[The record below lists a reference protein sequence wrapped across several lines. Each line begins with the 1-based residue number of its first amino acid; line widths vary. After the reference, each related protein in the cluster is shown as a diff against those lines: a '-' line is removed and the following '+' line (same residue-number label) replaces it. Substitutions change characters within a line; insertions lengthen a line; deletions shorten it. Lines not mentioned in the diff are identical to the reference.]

1 MTEEEIKATVLRI
14 LGEIAPEADLTRL
27 KPDVS
32 FRDQLDIDSM
42 DFLNFV
48 IALDEELDVRIP
60 ESEYPKL
67 STLEGCVGLLG
78 QYIAVIPSTQA
89 AQNAAGLPHDNFE

>member
-1 MTEEEIKATVLRI
+1 MTESELRATVLRI

-27 KPDVS
+27 KPNVS

-48 IALDEELDVRIP
+48 IGLDEALHVAIP
-60 ESEYPKL
+60 EADYPKL
-67 STLEGCVGLLG
+67 STLDSCIKLLT
-78 QYIAVIPSTQA
+78 AEVPASNNTR
-89 AQNAAGLPHDNFE
+89 